1 MHLLRKIS
9 ALFALFLPRQGLSS
23 AEEIGKLEFNKW
35 ISKHNK
41 EHYHQNQKEY
51 QKRLNIF
58 QNNANVVQRHNYAYE
73 KGLTSYAMSLDSPFS
88 DFTDEEFHSLYL
100 MDSQNCSAT
109 HTSSGPL
116 QFKNTE

>member
-1 MHLLRKIS
+1 MLSKIS
-9 ALFALFLPRQGLSS
+9 ALLALSLSQQELSS
-23 AEEIGKLEFNKW
+23 AEKIGKLEFNKW

-58 QNNANVVQRHNYAYE
+58 QNNANIIQSHNDAYE
-73 KGLTSYAMSLDSPFS
+73 QGLTSYAMSLDSPFS

>member
-9 ALFALFLPRQGLSS
+9 VLLVLSLVQQELSS

-51 QKRLNIF
+51 QKRLNTF
-58 QNNANVVQRHNYAYE
+58 QNNANIVQRHNDAYE
-73 KGLTSYAMSLDSPFS
+73 QGLTSYAMSLDSPFS

-116 QFKNTE
+116 QFKNT